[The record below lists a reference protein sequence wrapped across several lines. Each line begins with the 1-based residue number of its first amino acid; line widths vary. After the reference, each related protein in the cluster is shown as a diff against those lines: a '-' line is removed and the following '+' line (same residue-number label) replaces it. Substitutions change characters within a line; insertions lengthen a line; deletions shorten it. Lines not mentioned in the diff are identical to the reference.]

1 MTSDLIQRAA
11 AICGLDN
18 PNSDQL
24 AAWLDAKEVM
34 LSIESSP
41 NPSPDWWAIIDGI
54 GARAD
59 NAHTDMQPTLLHCL
73 AAAVAEV
80 DRIEQPTLLHCLAAA
95 VVEVDRIEREAAK

>member
-1 MTSDLIQRAA
+1 MATDLVQRAA

-24 AAWLDAKEVM
+24 AAWLDAKEAM

-41 NPSPDWWAIIDGI
+41 RPPAEWWANVESI
-54 GARAD
+54 GPKDTNGAQSGVHPD
-59 NAHTDMQPTLLHCL
+59 
-73 AAAVAEV
+73 
-80 DRIEQPTLLHCLAAA
+80 LLHCLAAA